1 MAGVVRTRVGYAG
14 GTTDSPTYVNLGDH
28 TETVEI
34 VFDPAVITYADL
46 LDVFFGAHRPESVP
60 WCDQYRSVVFFHGE
74 DQRMLAEQKKAQIA
88 AELGL
93 EIHTAIEEAGT
104 FTQAEDDHQ
113 KYQLQHFG
121 ELMSEFE
128 AMYPSFQDLVDSTA
142 AARVNGYIPGN
153 GTLEQL
159 EAEIESLGLSPDGS
173 TLLIE
178 FFARRL

>member
-14 GTTDSPTYVNLGDH
+14 GTTEDPTYTSIGDH

-34 VFDPAVITYADL
+34 EFDPSVIGYADL

-60 WCDQYRSVVFFHGE
+60 WCDQYRNVVFTHGE
-74 DQRMLAEQKKAQIA
+74 DQRVLAEQKRDEIE

-93 EIHTAIEEAGT
+93 TIHTAIEEAGP
-104 FTQAEDDHQ
+104 FYQAEDYHQ

-121 ELMSEFE
+121 ELMAEFE
-128 AMYPSFQDLVDSTA
+128 AMYPSFDDLVRSTA

-159 EAEIESLGLSPDGS
+159 EVEIDGFGLSPAGKV
-173 TLLIE
+173 LLLD
-178 FFARRL
+178 FYSRRL

>member
-14 GTTDSPTYVNLGDH
+14 GTTPDPTYVSLGDH

-34 VFDPAVITYADL
+34 EFDPSVITYADL
-46 LDVFFGAHRPESVP
+46 LDVFFGAHRPEAVP
-60 WCDQYRSVVFFHGE
+60 WCDQYRSVVFTHGE
-74 DQRMLAEQKKAQIA
+74 AQRVLAEQKKAEIA

-104 FTQAEDDHQ
+104 FYQAEDYHQ

-121 ELMSEFE
+121 ELMAEFE
-128 AMYPSFQDLVDSTA
+128 AMYPSFDDLVRSTA

-153 GTLEQL
+153 GTLEEL
-159 EAEIESLGLSPDGS
+159 EAEIDSLGLSPAGS
-173 TLLIE
+173 ALLVE
-178 FFARRL
+178 FYSRRL